1 MYMYIYWYHTLFPI
15 HISQESQVLIF
26 FFSNYE
32 IFFLNLQWNM
42 ADYLFQN
49 KATLQDN
56 LEMLKSQTS
65 KFSQTSLH
73 AAFVK
78 KIQASSLTVFDSLWM
93 LLFK

>member
-1 MYMYIYWYHTLFPI
+1 MIISIFHSIYKYVYLF
-15 HISQESQVLIF
+15 IS
-26 FFSNYE
+26 
-32 IFFLNLQWNM
+32 QWNM

-56 LEMLKSQTS
+56 LELLKSQTS
-65 KFSQTSLH
+65 KSSQTSLH

-78 KIQASSLTVFDSLWM
+78 KIQSSSLTVFDSLWM